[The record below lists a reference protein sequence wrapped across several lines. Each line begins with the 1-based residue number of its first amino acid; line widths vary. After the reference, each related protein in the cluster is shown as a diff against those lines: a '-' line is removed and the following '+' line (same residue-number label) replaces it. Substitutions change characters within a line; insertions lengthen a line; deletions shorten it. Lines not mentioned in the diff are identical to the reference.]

1 MKTLVVGAA
10 MIDMLM
16 KIEALPKSGE
26 DVLCSESGI
35 VIGGRLCLQRGK
47 YPAES
52 GERRR
57 PVRPRGKGPLRRYDP
72 FGAGAVR
79 L

>member
-35 VIGGRLCLQRGK
+35 VIGGLQRGK

-57 PVRPRGKGPLRRYDP
+57 PVRPRGKRPLRRYDP